1 MTGLRPRGPGSETSA
16 PQHSTTLGGEAIAGI
31 AIGIAWTGLFFFIVG
46 FLLRKRKARRTRS
59 HALPPDSSRDPTRHR
74 NHAYLSELPLL
85 TPQDVPFI
93 SLELPTTTFPNP
105 FELTTSSP
113 HQVETSRKQHSRSFS
128 AQGGL
133 SKETQRKNYLSSARN
148 RTFLAFLSSY
158 SSGGISLRELIMLA
172 TLRQAKRESKN
183 HWLLNGEAG
192 TFEEATVISE
202 TGLKGQKSV
211 FIGFVKDGVVDNS
224 TIESFQEELEFLEL
238 IEVTYPKGT
247 LSDEAS
253 QYWHTDE
260 RMWTVRGNEW
270 NGTSAPIDDFAVLQ
284 DLLDL
289 LIAMPDKDV
298 SPAAQRQREIY
309 HYHAHLLILR
319 VIRSRRLLE
328 KYPLLLTQAVFV
340 VLQLLT
346 HRYRMGDSLLLDF
359 VRDNS
364 VPSLYPNMDV
374 MLLWAELK
382 EKTFQEDYDGLC
394 TIRDRALDLVN
405 SNEVQSQAAPRLN
418 GLLGFLL
425 VDLMKSAKTFHFEDI
440 VADAVKAGT
449 KWADT
454 AQTAQ
459 RASTSIEKTALCEV
473 LATFNIH
480 ACNETILEEYGL
492 HYGYHLSR
500 AGFLVQ
506 GNQFLFRGL
515 ENRDLSL
522 LWSYEMERVSNAL
535 RLGRLSEAARMLK
548 SIRERALRSR
558 DEGPS
563 SILWK
568 LSGQCAENFVLLNLY
583 EADYSA
589 STGRLDDACAKL
601 ESGIYITSSVYDA
614 YIQILHVTMET
625 RLLEILIWQ
634 GSLEEALPV
643 ALKLASVFLDEKTS
657 SILAPDTVRGIV
669 QQSLDL
675 CNTLLSAGKV
685 ASSMALLK
693 SITDVGSLLPD
704 ELSAEIESYVEQ
716 RMAKARL
723 CSETI
728 ELSKNEQDRSTL
740 NTGTEDTIL
749 VQTNTRYD
757 PTTPK
762 AKETTAWMNASLRPP
777 SSSKTW
783 ETGIE
788 DPITQVQTDPGYY
801 PTVPETQPTKVLANA
816 SLDPNSS
823 YQYPPRLPKPTKSQT
838 KAQKRRERDKDLSSE
853 AFQSKTYAS
862 TLGRLLRAPRPPST
876 EPDKHKSA
884 SGEKSMQQGEALSPT
899 EVKPSAMVPGLP

>member
-1 MTGLRPRGPGSETSA
+1 
-16 PQHSTTLGGEAIAGI
+16 
-31 AIGIAWTGLFFFIVG
+31 
-46 FLLRKRKARRTRS
+46 
-59 HALPPDSSRDPTRHR
+59 
-74 NHAYLSELPLL
+74 
-85 TPQDVPFI
+85 
-93 SLELPTTTFPNP
+93 
-105 FELTTSSP
+105 
-113 HQVETSRKQHSRSFS
+113 
-128 AQGGL
+128 
-133 SKETQRKNYLSSARN
+133 
-148 RTFLAFLSSY
+148 
-158 SSGGISLRELIMLA
+158 MLV
-172 TLRQAKRESKN
+172 TLRQAERKPKN
-183 HWLLNGEAG
+183 HWLVNGELG
-192 TFEEATVISE
+192 TFEEATKPSE
-202 TGLKGQKSV
+202 TGLKGQNSIFV
-211 FIGFVKDGVVDNS
+211 DFVKDGVVDSS
-224 TIESFQEELEFLEL
+224 TIESFQQLLEFLGL
-238 IEVTYPKGT
+238 IEVKYPKAIQ
-247 LSDEAS
+247 SDEAS

-260 RMWTVRGNEW
+260 RIWIVRENES
-270 NGTSAPIDDFAVLQ
+270 NEPLAPIDDFAVLQ

-298 SPAAQRQREIY
+298 SPAAHRQREIY
-309 HYHAHLLILR
+309 YYHAHLLIFR
-319 VIRSRRLLE
+319 VIRSRELLE
-328 KYPLLLTQAVFV
+328 QNPLLLTQAVFV

-346 HRYRMGDSLLLDF
+346 HRYRMGDSLVLDF

-364 VPSLYPNMDV
+364 VSSLYPNMNV

-394 TIRDRALDLVN
+394 NIRDRALDLVN
-405 SNEVQSQAAPRLN
+405 SKEVQSQAAPRLI

-425 VDLMKSAKTFHFEDI
+425 VDLMNSAKALHFEDI

-449 KWADT
+449 EWADT

-459 RASTSIEKTALCEV
+459 RDSTSIEKTALCEV

-480 ACNETILEEYGL
+480 ARNQMILEGYGL

-548 SIRERALRSR
+548 SIKERALRSR

-568 LSGQCAENFVLLNLY
+568 LSGQCAENFVLLYLY

-614 YIQILHVTMET
+614 YIQILRVTLEM

-643 ALKLASVFLDEKTS
+643 ALKLASVFFDEKTS

-669 QQSLDL
+669 QQLLDL
-675 CNTLLSAGKV
+675 CNNLLSAGKV
-685 ASSMALLK
+685 AASMALLK
-693 SITDVGSLLPD
+693 KITDFGSLLPD
-704 ELSAEIESYVEQ
+704 DLSAEIESFVEQ

-723 CSETI
+723 CSRTI
-728 ELSKNEQDRSTL
+728 ELSENDSNRSTL

-749 VQTNTRYD
+749 VQTNTSYD
-757 PTTPK
+757 PTAQK
-762 AKETTAWMNASLRPP
+762 AKETTAWMNASLRPL

-788 DPITQVQTDPGYY
+788 DQITQVQTDPGYY

-823 YQYPPRLPKPTKSQT
+823 ERNPPRLPNPTKSQT
-838 KAQKRRERDKDLSSE
+838 KAQKRREREEDLSSE
-853 AFQSKTYAS
+853 AFQSETYS
-862 TLGRLLRAPRPPST
+862 SILGRLLRAPRPPST

-884 SGEKSMQQGEALSPT
+884 SGEASTQQGEALSPN
-899 EVKPSAMVPGLP
+899 EVEPSVMVPGRPKKKMHALYGSQSHIRAQSA